1 MALTGWNPALLGS
14 AFCVGMML
22 VHKLQTRKPKGAK
35 LRSPVSNR
43 PRPANQIAVVSL
55 ERLIVDTKTS
65 ALMKSIDSRTKF
77 SRNAFDRDCEPVL
90 RAFAEFVQML
100 PASECHHHAQPGGLW
115 THALEVVDAALTFRN
130 GMEIPPGMTTELRKK
145 LEHRWTYAVFAAA
158 LLHDVGKPVS
168 DLRVHIFAGD
178 PTAGRRWAP
187 LAGPMGTQG
196 AQFYSV
202 TFADPGE
209 RDYKA
214 HQKLAAMLLHRFVPA
229 NVIRWMSEES
239 DVLQQLLAYLAN
251 EEPDGIL
258 GSIVKRAD
266 SDSVRRN
273 LLQGPRTRF
282 SSARTRPL
290 IERLMEALR
299 RMLQEGATLPLN
311 RPGAAGWVFDDCVWF
326 VCARLA
332 DEVRTYLAQHESVQG
347 IPGKDKNDRLF
358 DTWQESGAC
367 RPAPDGGAVWRVR
380 VECDG
385 WKPPDVFTVL
395 CFPLDK
401 LYEKSSQYPV
411 AMKGRIT
418 VDKPAAPA
426 VAASPAPA
434 VATGASS
441 VVLAVPSGVAQ
452 PPKATSPAA
461 PTARPAAVALP
472 NAVPVVATPGVAP
485 SPTTAAPPPAN
496 RTYMPPEPTTAAD
509 SDDGDALQD
518 KVNAPVVSSAEPDD
532 PLLADVLTLVREGQG
547 VTVDVLQTRLHIGY
561 NRAARLIEL
570 LQHSGIEVAAAPT
583 DHDVAASSPSP
594 DPFVDESQGVL
605 ILSPE
610 ESAVLIEPIAAP
622 TPGQLAPATLGP
634 PSRPHTSPD
643 LPKPKRAASPAAEAF
658 MSWVAHTVGTGET
671 KYNEDGALVHF
682 VAEGCLLLS
691 PEIFK
696 RFIDLHATVPDGPLA
711 ALRESH
717 GEKAFSRL
725 QNELAKSGWTKRN
738 GDENLH
744 YYAFT
749 KTDGGLSRAASF
761 YLLPNPKLFW
771 NPVPRVNDRI
781 RIATRTKK
789 LTVPGSA
796 VKAAS

>member
-1 MALTGWNPALLGS
+1 MALTGWNLSLLGS

-22 VHKLQTRKPKGAK
+22 VHKFQSRKPKAPAFGT
-35 LRSPVSNR
+35 PVTNR
-43 PRPANQIAVVSL
+43 PRPKNQLAVVGL
-55 ERLIVDTKTS
+55 ERLVGDTKTS
-65 ALMKSIDSRTKF
+65 ALMTSIESRTKF
-77 SRNAFDRDCEPVL
+77 SRNAFARDCEPVL

-168 DLRVHIFAGD
+168 DLRVMIYSAD

-202 TFADPGE
+202 TFAEPQD

-214 HQKLAAMLLHRFVPA
+214 HQKLAAMLLHRFMPPS
-229 NVIRWMSEES
+229 VIRWMSEES

-251 EEPDGIL
+251 EDPDGIL

-311 RPGAAGWVFDDCVWF
+311 RPGAAGWVYDDAVWF

-332 DEVRTYLAQHESVQG
+332 DEVRTYLSQHESGQG
-347 IPGKDKNDRLF
+347 VPGKDKNDRLF

-367 RPAPDGGAVWRVR
+367 KPAPDGGAVWRVR

-401 LYEKSSQYPV
+401 LYEKASQFPV
-411 AMKGRIT
+411 PMKGRIT
-418 VDKPAAPA
+418 VEKPAAP
-426 VAASPAPA
+426 VASAPA
-434 VATGASS
+434 APAAPAGASA
-441 VVLAVPSGVAQ
+441 LAVPASVAVRA
-452 PPKATSPAA
+452 KGAPAA
-461 PTARPAAVALP
+461 PAAGPAAVAATK
-472 NAVPVVATPGVAP
+472 AVPAVVAPGP
-485 SPTTAAPPPAN
+485 SPSTSVSVPGK
-496 RTYMPPEPTTAAD
+496 TYTPPERREAVD
-509 SDDGDALQD
+509 SDDGDALLED
-518 KVNAPVVSSAEPDD
+518 VRAPAAEPPVEVDD
-532 PLLADVLTLVREGQG
+532 PLFADVVMLVREGQS
-547 VTVDVLQTRLHIGY
+547 VTHELLQTRLHIGY
-561 NRAARLIEL
+561 NRAARLLEML
-570 LQHSGIEVAAAPT
+570 HHAGIPPRQADE
-583 DHDVAASSPSP
+583 PSVEP
-594 DPFVDESQGVL
+594 AVDESQGVL
-605 ILSPE
+605 LLSPE
-610 ESAVLIEPIAAP
+610 ESAVLVEPIAAP
-622 TPGQLAPATLGP
+622 APGQVAPATLGA
-634 PSRPHTSPD
+634 PSRPHTPTD
-643 LPKPKRAASPAAEAF
+643 LPKPKRPASPAAEAF
-658 MSWVAHTVGTGET
+658 MSWVAHSVGTGET

-696 RFIDLHATVPDGPLA
+696 RFIDLHATFPDGPVA
-711 ALRESH
+711 RLRESH

-771 NPVPRVNDRI
+771 NPVPRSNDRI
-781 RIATRTKK
+781 RLVSRTKK
-789 LTVPGSA
+789 LTVPTA
-796 VKAAS
+796 KEAKE

>member
-1 MALTGWNPALLGS
+1 MALAGWNLALLGS
-14 AFCVGMML
+14 AFCVGVML
-22 VHKLQTRKPKGAK
+22 VHRFQSRKSRGAT
-35 LRSPVSNR
+35 LVSPQSNR
-43 PRPANQIAVVSL
+43 PRPANQIAVSGL
-55 ERLIVDTKTS
+55 ERLVADTKTS
-65 ALMKSIDSRTKF
+65 ALMTSIENRTKF
-77 SRNAFDRDCEPVL
+77 SRSAFDRDCEPVL

-168 DLRVHIFAGD
+168 DIRVTIFSAN
-178 PTAGRRWAP
+178 PASGRRWAP
-187 LAGPMGTQG
+187 LAGPMSTQG

-202 TFADPGE
+202 AFADPGE

-214 HQKLAAMLLHRFVPA
+214 HQKLPAMLLHRFVPS
-229 NVIRWMSEES
+229 NVMRWMSEES

-251 EEPDGIL
+251 EDPDGIL
-258 GSIVKRAD
+258 GGIVKRAD

-311 RPGAAGWVFDDCVWF
+311 RPGAAGWVFDDCIWF

-332 DEVRTYLAQHESVQG
+332 DEVRTYLAQHESAQG
-347 IPGKDKNDRLF
+347 VPGKDKNDRLF

-367 RPAPDGGAVWRVR
+367 KPAPDGGAVWRVK

-395 CFPLDK
+395 CFPVDK
-401 LYEKSSQYPV
+401 LYEKSSQFPV
-411 AMKGRIT
+411 PMKGRIT
-418 VDKPAAPA
+418 VEKPAAPA
-426 VAASPAPA
+426 SSTSAAPTSPTRAASASAVPA
-434 VATGASS
+434 VAAPLK
-441 VVLAVPSGVAQ
+441 LAA
-452 PPKATSPAA
+452 PAA
-461 PTARPAAVALP
+461 PVAGPAAVAP
-472 NAVPVVATPGVAP
+472 PKAVPVVAPATQAP
-485 SPTTAAPPPAN
+485 SLVTTAPPAA
-496 RTYMPPEPTTAAD
+496 TYTPPQLTDKVDSDEGDAVQDLAPRQPPQPPEE
-509 SDDGDALQD
+509 L
-518 KVNAPVVSSAEPDD
+518 D
-532 PLLADVLTLVREGQG
+532 PLFDQVMALVREGEG
-547 VTVDVLQTRLHIGY
+547 VSADLLRTRLHIGY

-570 LQHSGIEVAAAPT
+570 LQHTGVAIG
-583 DHDVAASSPSP
+583 VATPGDSSASLS
-594 DPFVDESQGVL
+594 DPAVDESQGVL
-605 ILSPE
+605 LLSPE
-610 ESAVLIEPIAAP
+610 ESAVLVEPLP
-622 TPGQLAPATLGP
+622 APAAGQVAPPTLGP
-634 PSRPHTSPD
+634 PSRPHTPAD

-658 MSWVAHTVGTGET
+658 MSWVAHSVGTGET

-682 VAEGCLLLS
+682 VPEGCLLLS

-696 RFIDLHATVPDGPLA
+696 RFIDLHATVPDGPIA

-781 RIATRTKK
+781 RLTTRAKK
-789 LTVPGSA
+789 LAVPGA
-796 VKAAS
+796 TKAST

>member
-1 MALTGWNPALLGS
+1 MALTGWNMALLSS

-22 VHKLQTRKPKGAK
+22 VHKLQSRKPVGAK
-35 LRSPVSNR
+35 LRGGIVSSR
-43 PRPANQIAVVSL
+43 PRPGNQIAVVGL
-55 ERLIVDTKTS
+55 ERLVSDTKTS
-65 ALMKSIDSRTKF
+65 ALLKSIDSRTKF

-168 DLRVHIFAGD
+168 DLRVQIFAGD

-214 HQKLAAMLLHRFVPA
+214 HQKLAAMLLHRFVPP

-251 EEPDGIL
+251 EDPDGIL

-332 DEVRTYLAQHESVQG
+332 DEVRTYLSQHESGQG

-401 LYEKSSQYPV
+401 LYEKAAQYPV

-418 VDKPAAPA
+418 VDKAAAPV
-426 VAASPAPA
+426 VAASPAP
-434 VATGASS
+434 VAAAASPA
-441 VVLAVPSGVAQ
+441 VLAVPAGIPH
-452 PPKATSPAA
+452 PPKATAPAA
-461 PTARPAAVALP
+461 PAAGPAAVAP
-472 NAVPVVATPGVAP
+472 PKAVPVVVATKVEP
-485 SPTTAAPPPAN
+485 SPKTLTSQLPGA
-496 RTYMPPEPTTAAD
+496 YVSPEPSSALD
-509 SDDGDALQD
+509 SDDGDALH
-518 KVNAPVVSSAEPDD
+518 KEAPAPVTMLPAPEDSLFAEV
-532 PLLADVLTLVREGQG
+532 LLLVQEGQE
-547 VTVDVLQTRLHIGY
+547 VTVELLQTRLHVGY

-570 LQHSGIEVAAAPT
+570 LQHSGIRSTAAPTRQEVAA
-583 DHDVAASSPSP
+583 SPAQP

-605 ILSPE
+605 ILSPA
-610 ESAVLIEPIAAP
+610 ESAVLVEPIAAP
-622 TPGQLAPATLGP
+622 APGQLAPATLGP

-682 VAEGCLLLS
+682 VGEGCLLLS

-696 RFIDLHATVPDGPLA
+696 RFIDLHATVPDGPVA

-717 GEKAFSRL
+717 GDKAFSRL

-781 RIATRTKK
+781 RLAARTKK
-789 LTVPGSA
+789 LAVPGLTKTPS
-796 VKAAS
+796 